1 MEVILHTKWF
11 IAVAMLGVLVAELV
25 MVLDLLV
32 TGLLERYHGFWPITE
47 YYCVC
52 GFSVNVNR
60 FWPSNVYRI
69 LKAIKHDRCCLSKL
83 LYFAGRNIT
92 PKWQN
97 FACEEM
103 VKRGKE
109 LTNMDWNTYENLS
122 RSDLGLPR
130 KPLTFDDL

>member
-1 MEVILHTKWF
+1 MKTEWF
-11 IAVAMLGVLVAELV
+11 VAAAMLVVLIAEMI

-32 TGLLERYHGFWPITE
+32 AGMLGKYYDLWPITE

-52 GFSVNVNR
+52 GYNVNVNR
-60 FWPSNVYRI
+60 FWPSNAYRI
-69 LKAIKHDRCCLSKL
+69 LKAVKHDKCCLSKL

-109 LTNMDWNTYENLS
+109 LTNTDWYTYENLS